1 MPVNE
6 MRRELF
12 SRSEIRA
19 LLFLAALLLVGGAA
33 GIYQKSG
40 AVVYPD
46 VIITHV
52 QSEARPAVKQSRSPG
67 AVTSEMLVRYKIN
80 INTASADSLEL
91 LPGIG
96 PQLAKRIIDFR
107 SQNGRF
113 IKADDLMNVRGIG
126 SAKLDAIRNMITP
139 GDL

>member
-1 MPVNE
+1 MPVDT

-12 SRSEIRA
+12 TRSEIRA
-19 LLFLAALLLVGGAA
+19 LLFLATLLLIGGAA
-33 GIYQKSG
+33 GIYQKSR

-52 QSEARPAVKQSRSPG
+52 QSESRPVVRQARSPG
-67 AVTSEMLVRYKIN
+67 AVTAEMLVKYKIN

-96 PQLAKRIIDFR
+96 PELAKRIVDFR
-107 SQNGRF
+107 NRNGRF

-126 SAKLDAIRNMITP
+126 SAKLEAIRNMITP
-139 GDL
+139 GDQ

>member
-19 LLFLAALLLVGGAA
+19 LLFLTALLLIGGAA
-33 GIYQKSG
+33 GIYQKSR

-52 QSEARPAVKQSRSPG
+52 QSEARPVVKQTRSPG
-67 AVTSEMLVRYKIN
+67 AVTAEMLGRYKIN

-107 SQNGRF
+107 IQNGRF
-113 IKADDLMNVRGIG
+113 IKADDLLNVRGIG
-126 SAKLDAIRNMITP
+126 SAKLEAIRNMITP
-139 GDL
+139 GDQ

>member
-1 MPVNE
+1 MDE
-6 MRRELF
+6 MRRNLF

-33 GIYQKSG
+33 GIYQKSK

-52 QSEARPAVKQSRSPG
+52 ESENRPVEKHTPSPG
-67 AVTSEMLVRYKIN
+67 AVTAEMLVRHKIN
-80 INTASADSLEL
+80 INTAPADSLEL

-96 PQLAKRIIDFR
+96 PQLAKRIVDFR
-107 SQNGRF
+107 IQNGRF
-113 IKADDLMNVRGIG
+113 IKVGDLINVRGIG
-126 SAKLDAIRNMITP
+126 SVKLEAIRNMITP
-139 GDL
+139 GDQ